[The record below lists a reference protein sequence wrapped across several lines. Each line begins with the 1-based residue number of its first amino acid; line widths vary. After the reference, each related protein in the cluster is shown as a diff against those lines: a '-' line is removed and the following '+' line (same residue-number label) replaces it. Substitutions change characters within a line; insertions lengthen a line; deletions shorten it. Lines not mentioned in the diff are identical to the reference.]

1 MFFREYEMDRIWKKI
16 LFIGSPSIILASV
29 IYYFVSVFSKSV
41 SDNNFNVKFLIFVVC
56 ILCLFISF
64 CLYQILKKKK
74 NSADEMLNI
83 FVRYRFLLSQLVGKE
98 FKLKYRRSY
107 LGIAWSLINPL
118 LMMIVVSAV
127 FSFVF
132 RFNIENF
139 PAYLI
144 LGQTMF
150 NFFSEATQLSL
161 LSIVQS
167 GQLVKRVYVPKCI
180 FPLSRVL
187 SSAVNF
193 LITFISVII
202 VFAYYKIYPNILI
215 LYLPLFMAYFFVFTF
230 GICLILSTIEV
241 FMRDILH
248 LYSVV
253 LTALGYVTPIF
264 YPVDSLSP
272 LMITLLNFN
281 PLYHFLKYYRNI
293 LFYHQCPTVTD
304 NAICLGLALVS
315 LVIGML
321 CFFKNQKKFIL
332 YI

>member
-1 MFFREYEMDRIWKKI
+1 MDRIWRKI
-16 LFIGSPSIILASV
+16 LLFGSLLILLASSVYYLISAFSKTNVEVNFNIKFIVLVACILFLFIG
-29 IYYFVSVFSKSV
+29 FS
-41 SDNNFNVKFLIFVVC
+41 
-56 ILCLFISF
+56 
-64 CLYQILKKKK
+64 LYQILKKKK

-83 FVRYRFLLSQLVGKE
+83 FVRYRFLLGQLVGKE

-161 LSIVQS
+161 LSIIQS
-167 GQLVKRVYVPKCI
+167 GQLVKKVYVPKCI

-187 SSAVNF
+187 SSGVNA
-193 LITFISVII
+193 LITFVSVII
-202 VFAYYKIYPNILI
+202 VFAYYKIYPDILI
-215 LYLPLFMAYFFVFTF
+215 LYLPLFFACFFVFTF
-230 GICLILSTIEV
+230 GVCLILSTIEV
-241 FMRDILH
+241 FMRDIQH
-248 LYSVV
+248 LYGVI

-293 LFYHQCPTVTD
+293 LFYHQCPTVAD
-304 NAICLGLALVS
+304 NAVCLGLALVS
-315 LVIGML
+315 LIIGML

>member
-1 MFFREYEMDRIWKKI
+1 MDKIWRKI
-16 LFIGSPSIILASV
+16 LLFGSLLILAASTL
-29 IYYFVSVFSKSV
+29 YYLISAFSKTNAEV
-41 SDNNFNVKFLIFVVC
+41 NFNIKYLVLVASV
-56 ILCLFISF
+56 LLLFIFF
-64 CLYQILKKKK
+64 CIYQIFKKKK

-83 FVRYRFLLSQLVGKE
+83 FVRYRFLLGQLVGKE

-161 LSIVQS
+161 LSIIQS
-167 GQLVKRVYVPKCI
+167 GQLVKKVYVPKCI

-187 SSAVNF
+187 SSGVNA
-193 LITFISVII
+193 LITFVSVII
-202 VFAYYKIYPNILI
+202 VFAYYKIYPDILI
-215 LYLPLFMAYFFVFTF
+215 LYLPLFFTYFFVFTF
-230 GICLILSTIEV
+230 GVCLILSTIEV
-241 FMRDILH
+241 FMRDIQH
-248 LYSVV
+248 LYGVV

-272 LMITLLNFN
+272 IMVTLLNFN

-304 NAICLGLALVS
+304 NVVCLGLALVA
-315 LVIGML
+315 LIIGML